1 MNWQLMPSAA
11 PPAEL
16 LAVCQG
22 PLLARLLAQRGIAD
36 ADSAKG
42 FLNPDHYAPVPASA
56 MVGVVRAARMLRRC
70 LDRRQPVLVWGD
82 FDADGQTS
90 TALLVSA
97 LRELAAERTPVHWH
111 IPHRVRDNHGVQA
124 GVLTDLLPRL
134 SPRPALIITCDT
146 GIDAV
151 EGLRAARQAGLD
163 VIVTDHHAL
172 PPEFDDHEPG
182 TDPCLPTSIED
193 ADLER
198 WGVRCLAD
206 TIVNPQLMP
215 PEHPQ
220 AHLPG
225 VGVAFLVVQQLISEL
240 EPMTT
245 ADRFLDLVAVG
256 IVADMADQK
265 ADTRYWLQRGLVQLA
280 RTERIGLETLLDES
294 LSRVQWRKT
303 GVRAEHI
310 AFQVAPRLNA
320 VSRLESAETSVE
332 LLLTRDRTQAEEIA
346 RKLTLLNERRK
357 DESARIAATTR
368 NLLAARPEHDAL
380 HCLVIAHRGWHPGL
394 LGIAASRIVEE
405 TGKPSIV
412 LTITEEG
419 VARGSARSVDGIDI
433 GRAIGRCSD
442 LLLSHG
448 GHAGAAGVRLEVDRL
463 EEFRRR
469 VSEEVA
475 ALHGDGPAP
484 RRADL
489 ELRLDELNPDTHR
502 QLEALEPTG
511 AGNPQPV
518 LLSRELA
525 AERPVRSRDG
535 KHLFFSVRQAGHRFA
550 SQAKWF
556 NAPPGMEQVLE
567 GPINLLYHLA
577 LDTYR
582 RRRSFFLL
590 VRACESVDQYR
601 TIAPESPVRTVPFTI
616 EDLRAS
622 PAAELPNSVRMTTAW
637 YAAGAGMPET
647 YVSILPALKG
657 MDDRDALTIWT
668 APPTRKH
675 LEELLQARAWSS
687 VAVRAAE
694 PQGTPLEI
702 DHVVDLF
709 KERYKRAWAS
719 DSPATNDI
727 HRQDGA
733 SQSAACT
740 PTAVD
745 ASGIPDLIQERW
757 AAEWGLTREVMQ
769 ITRALLQANDF
780 LHITGDLALPGPDR
794 ALGARNDDWHRRKS
808 IPLMAQLR
816 TALHEIKAFHA
827 LLHREDLTRHLAA
840 VHSPRT

>member
-1 MNWQLMPSAA
+1 MNWQLTPPAL

-16 LAVCQG
+16 LTACQG
-22 PLLARLLAQRGIAD
+22 PLLARLLVQRGIVD
-36 ADSAKG
+36 AEFARG
-42 FLNPDHYAPVPASA
+42 FLNPDHYVPAPASD
-56 MVGVVRAARMLRRC
+56 MVGIVRAARMLRQC
-70 LDRRQPVLVWGD
+70 LDRRLPVLVWGD

-97 LRELAAERTPVHWH
+97 LRELAADPALVHWH
-111 IPHRVRDNHGVQA
+111 VPHRVRDNHGVQA
-124 GVLTDLLPRL
+124 AVLTDLLSQL

-163 VIVTDHHAL
+163 VIITDHHAL
-172 PPEFDDHEPG
+172 PPEFDDHQPD
-182 TDPCLPTSIED
+182 TDPCLPVSNND

-198 WGVRCLAD
+198 WGVRCLASA
-206 TIVNPQLMP
+206 IVNPQLMH

-225 VGVAFLVVQQLISEL
+225 VGVAFLVVQQLINEL

-280 RTERIGLETLLDES
+280 RTERIGLEALLDES
-294 LSRVQWRKT
+294 LPRVQWRKT

-320 VSRLESAETSVE
+320 VSRLESAETSIE
-332 LLLTRDRTQAEEIA
+332 LLLTRDRIQAEEIA
-346 RKLTLLNERRK
+346 RNLTLLNERRK
-357 DESARIAATTR
+357 DESAHIAATTR
-368 NLLAARPEHDAL
+368 NLLAARPEHEAL

-463 EEFRRR
+463 EEFRHRI
-469 VSEEVA
+469 SEEVA
-475 ALHGDGPAP
+475 ALHGDGPLP

-511 AGNPQPV
+511 TGNPQPI
-518 LLSRELA
+518 LLSRELV

-556 NAPPGMEQVLE
+556 NAPPGAEQILE
-567 GPINLLYHLA
+567 GPINLLYHLT

-590 VRACESVDQYR
+590 VRDCEPVDQYR
-601 TIAPESPVRTVPFTI
+601 ILAPELPVQTVPFTV

-622 PAAELPNSVRMTTAW
+622 LVVELPDSMRTTTAW

-647 YVSILPALKG
+647 CISIPPALKG

-668 APPTRKH
+668 APPSRQH
-675 LEELLQARAWSS
+675 LKALLLARAWSS

-694 PQGTPLEI
+694 PLGTPLEVKS
-702 DHVVDLF
+702 VVELF
-709 KERYKRAWAS
+709 KEHYKRAWHSAS
-719 DSPATNDI
+719 RSSTDTP
-727 HRQDGA
+727 
-733 SQSAACT
+733 SAA
-740 PTAVD
+740 D
-745 ASGIPDLIQERW
+745 ASGIPDLMQERW
-757 AAEWGLTREVMQ
+757 AAELGLTREVMQ

-780 LHITGDLALPGPDR
+780 LHIAGNLALPGPDC
-794 ALGARNDDWHRRKS
+794 AQGAGNDWQHHKS
-808 IPLMAQLR
+808 IPLLAQLR

-827 LLHREDLTRHLAA
+827 LLHKEDLARHLAV
-840 VHSPRT
+840 VHSSRI

>member
-1 MNWQLMPSAA
+1 MNWQLIPPVAPS
-11 PPAEL
+11 AEL

-22 PLLARLLAQRGIAD
+22 PLLARLLAQRGIVD
-36 ADSAKG
+36 ANSAKG
-42 FLNPDHYAPVPASA
+42 FLNPDHYTPTPAGD
-56 MVGVVRAARMLRRC
+56 MVGVVRAARMLRQC
-70 LDRRQPVLVWGD
+70 LERSLPILVWGD

-97 LRELAAERTPVHWH
+97 LHELADEPALVHWH
-111 IPHRVRDNHGVQA
+111 IPHRVKDNHGVQP
-124 GVLTDLLPRL
+124 GVLTDLLSQL

-151 EGLRAARQAGLD
+151 EGLKAARQAGLD

-182 TDPCLPTSIED
+182 TDPCLPPSNDD

-198 WGVRCLAD
+198 WGIRCLAGA
-206 TIVNPQLMP
+206 IVNPQLMSA
-215 PEHPQ
+215 EHPQ

-240 EPMTT
+240 DPTAT

-280 RTERIGLETLLDES
+280 RTERIGLEALLDES
-294 LSRVQWRKT
+294 LPRVQWRKT
-303 GVRAEHI
+303 GIRAEHI

-320 VSRLESAETSVE
+320 VSRLDSAETSVE
-332 LLLTRDRTQAEEIA
+332 LLLIRDRIQAEEIA
-346 RKLTLLNERRK
+346 RNLTLLNERRK

-368 NLLAARPEHDAL
+368 NLLAARPEHDSL

-475 ALHGDGPAP
+475 ALHGDGPSP
-484 RRADL
+484 RRVDL
-489 ELRLDELNPDTHR
+489 ELRLEDLHPDTRR

-525 AERPVRSRDG
+525 GERPVRSRDG

-550 SQAKWF
+550 FQAKWF

-582 RRRSFFLL
+582 RHRSFFLL
-590 VRACESVDQYR
+590 VRDCASVDPHR
-601 TIAPESPVRTVPFTI
+601 TIAPESPAQTTPFTI

-622 PAAELPNSVRMTTAW
+622 PLTELPNDAREATAW
-637 YAAGAGMPET
+637 NAAGAALPEGWIS
-647 YVSILPALKG
+647 VPPALKG
-657 MDDRDALTIWT
+657 LNDRDSLTIWT
-668 APPTRKH
+668 APPSRKH
-675 LEELLQARAWSS
+675 LKELLQARAWSS
-687 VAVRAAE
+687 IAVRAME

-702 DHVVDLF
+702 DHVVELF
-709 KERYKRAWAS
+709 KERYKRAWDS
-719 DSPATNDI
+719 DSPAPNDN
-727 HRQDGA
+727 HQQDGA
-733 SQSAACT
+733 SPSATGT
-740 PTAVD
+740 PSAMD
-745 ASGIPDLIQERW
+745 SSGIPDLIQERW

-769 ITRALLQANDF
+769 ITRALLQANEF

-794 ALGARNDDWHRRKS
+794 AQGTRNDDWHRRKS
-808 IPLMAQLR
+808 IPLLAQLR

-840 VHSPRT
+840 VYSP

>member
-1 MNWQLMPSAA
+1 MNWQLIPPAA

-16 LAVCQG
+16 LAACQG
-22 PLLARLLAQRGIAD
+22 PLLARILAQRGLVDAD
-36 ADSAKG
+36 AARG
-42 FLNPDHYAPVPASA
+42 FLNPDHYTPAPAGD
-56 MVGVVRAARMLRRC
+56 MVGVVQAARMLQRC
-70 LDRRQPVLVWGD
+70 LDQRLPILVWGD

-97 LRELAAERTPVHWH
+97 LRERADAPELVHWH
-111 IPHRVRDNHGVQA
+111 IPHRVRDNHGIQA
-124 GVLTDLLPRL
+124 AVLQDLLSRL

-182 TDPCLPTSIED
+182 TDPCLPASNNE

-198 WGVRCLAD
+198 WGVRCLAGA
-206 TIVNPQLMP
+206 IVNPQLLP

-225 VGVAFLVVQQLISEL
+225 VGVAFLVVQQLLGEL
-240 EPMTT
+240 DPMDTG
-245 ADRFLDLVAVG
+245 DRFLDLVAVG

-280 RTERIGLETLLDES
+280 RTERIGLEALLDES
-294 LSRVQWRKT
+294 LPRVQWRKT

-310 AFQVAPRLNA
+310 AFQVGPRLNA
-320 VSRLESAETSVE
+320 VSRLASAETSIE
-332 LLLTRDRTQAEEIA
+332 LLLARDRLQAEEMA
-346 RKLTLLNERRK
+346 RHLTLLNERRK

-405 TGKPSIV
+405 TGKPAIV
-412 LTITEEG
+412 LAITEEG

-433 GRAIGRCSD
+433 GRAIGRCRD

-448 GHAGAAGVRLEVDRL
+448 GHAGAAGVRLAVDRL
-463 EEFRRR
+463 EEFRHR

-475 ALHGDGPAP
+475 ALHGAGPSP

-489 ELRLDELNPDTHR
+489 ELRLDELTPDTHR

-525 AERPVRSRDG
+525 GERPVRSRDG
-535 KHLFFSVRQAGHRFA
+535 KHLFFSVRQAGHRYA

-556 NAPPGMEQVLE
+556 NAPPGAEQMLE

-590 VRACESVDQYR
+590 VRDCEAVDQHR
-601 TIAPESPVRTVPFTI
+601 PLAPEPPVRTVPFTI
-616 EDLRAS
+616 KDLRTA
-622 PAAELPNSVRMTTAW
+622 PAAELPDNVRAATAW

-647 YVSILPALKG
+647 CVSILPELKG
-657 MDDRDALTIWT
+657 MDERDALTIWT
-668 APPTRKH
+668 APPSRQH
-675 LEELLQARAWSS
+675 LRELLGARAWSS

-694 PQGTPLEI
+694 PLGTPLEVKP
-702 DHVVDLF
+702 VVELF
-709 KERYKRAWAS
+709 KARYKQAWRS
-719 DSPATNDI
+719 NRPAADDGPPDNRSRTDDDARSLTN
-727 HRQDGA
+727 A
-733 SQSAACT
+733 T
-740 PTAVD
+740 
-745 ASGIPDLIQERW
+745 GIPDQVQEQW
-757 AAEWGLTREVMQ
+757 AAELGLTREVMQ

-780 LHITGDLALPGPDR
+780 LYMAGNLALPVPDR
-794 ALGARNDDWHRRKS
+794 AEGAGNDDWRRRKS

-827 LLHREDLTRHLAA
+827 LLHSEDLVRHLTA
-840 VHSPRT
+840 VHNPGT